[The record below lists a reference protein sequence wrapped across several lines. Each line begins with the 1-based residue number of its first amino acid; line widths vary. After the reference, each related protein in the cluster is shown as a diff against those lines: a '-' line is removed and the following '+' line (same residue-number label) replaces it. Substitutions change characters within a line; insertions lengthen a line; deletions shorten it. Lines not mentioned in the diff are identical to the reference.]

1 MTDAGPPR
9 KAVQVEVLLV
19 LLTGAVLAGVLKWP
33 ALHHLRSG
41 VPGGVGDPLLQAWQL
56 AWGAHTL
63 LHAPLDVWDS
73 NTFFP
78 LSQSLAFSDSLLGYA
93 PLGVLF
99 GDSVGAALVRY
110 NTIYLLSYTLAF
122 AGAYLLAR
130 QLGTGRAA
138 AALGGLAFA
147 YAPWHLSQDG
157 HLQILSSGGIPLAL
171 ALLLRAHGLGR
182 SARQPWRP
190 GLAVAGWAV
199 AAWQVTLGFGL
210 GLQFGY
216 LLGMLS
222 LVVLV
227 GWLVARRRGTAAPV
241 PRRIAL
247 ADVAGIALFLTVVT
261 TFALPYLQVAG
272 DHPESRRTV
281 SDLELFSPP
290 LKGFLTTHHNNWLY
304 GDAQKEQRAELGFE
318 GEMALA
324 PGGTLVVLAVA
335 GAVIGAWSLRR
346 RLALVGAAGVLL
358 VLAMGTQLAGGRYS
372 YLLLFH
378 HAPGWEGI
386 RTPGRLVVPLT
397 LVLALLA
404 AAGIDRLR
412 LRSGRWG
419 PGVVAFAL
427 VLITAESLGTTET
440 PPPPPLP
447 AALDHAAGPVL
458 VLPSDGLHDNWAMY
472 WSAAGLYPI
481 ANGNS
486 GFLPRELDAL
496 RNGVAAFP
504 DPASVALIQQTG
516 IRRVVLLLQ
525 YAGGS
530 PWEAAAGKP
539 VDGLPVQRTQ
549 VGDAVVYEVAPAS

>member
-1 MTDAGPPR
+1 VTAPEPR
-9 KAVQVEVLLV
+9 SAVRVEVALV
-19 LLTGAVLAGVLKWP
+19 LLAGAVLAGVLKWP

-41 VPGGVGDPLLQAWQL
+41 VPGGTGDPLLQAWEL
-56 AWGAHTL
+56 AWGASAL
-63 LHAPLDVWDS
+63 LHGPWHIWDS

-78 LSQSLAFSDSLLGYA
+78 LSQSLAFSDSLVGYA

-99 GDSVGAALVRY
+99 GDGPGAALVRY
-110 NTIYLLSYTLAF
+110 NTFYLLSYTLAF
-122 AGAYLLAR
+122 AGAFLLAR
-130 QLGTGRAA
+130 QLGTSRAA
-138 AALGGLAFA
+138 AALAGLAFA
-147 YAPWHLSQDG
+147 YAPWHLSHDG
-157 HLQILSSGGIPLAL
+157 HLNILSSGGIPLAL
-171 ALLLRAHGLGR
+171 ALLLRGHGLGR
-182 SARQPWRP
+182 SEQQPWRP
-190 GLAVAGWAV
+190 GLALAGWAV

-216 LLGMLS
+216 LLGVLS
-222 LVVLV
+222 LVVLL
-227 GWLVARRRGTAAPV
+227 GWLLARRRGTAASV
-241 PRRIAL
+241 PRRVAL
-247 ADVAGIALFLTVVT
+247 ADVAGVALFLTVAA
-261 TFALPYLQVAG
+261 TFALPYLQVA
-272 DHPESRRTV
+272 DEHPESRRTV

-290 LKGFLTTHHNNWLY
+290 LKGFITTHHNNWLY

-324 PGGTLVVLAVA
+324 PGGTLVVLAVT
-335 GAVIGAWSLRR
+335 GAVIGAWSVRR
-346 RLALVGAAGVLL
+346 RLALVATSLVLL
-358 VLAMGTQLAGGRYS
+358 VLAMGTQLAGGRYT

-412 LRSGRWG
+412 LTSGRWG
-419 PGVVAFAL
+419 PGVVGFAL
-427 VLITAESLGTTET
+427 VLVTAESLGTTET

-447 AALDHAAGPVL
+447 AALDHVAGPVL
-458 VLPSDGLHDNWAMY
+458 VLPSDGFHDTWAMY
-472 WSAAGLYPI
+472 WSSAGLYPI
-481 ANGNS
+481 ANGSS
-486 GFLPRELDAL
+486 GFLPRELEAL
-496 RNGVAAFP
+496 RQGVAAFP
-504 DPASVALIQQTG
+504 DPASVALLQQTG

-539 VDGLPVQRTQ
+539 VDGLPVQRSQ